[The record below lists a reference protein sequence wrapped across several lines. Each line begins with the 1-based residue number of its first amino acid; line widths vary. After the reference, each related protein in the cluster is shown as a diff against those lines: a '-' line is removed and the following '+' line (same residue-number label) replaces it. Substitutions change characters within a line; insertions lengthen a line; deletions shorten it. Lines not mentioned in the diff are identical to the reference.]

1 MPYMIF
7 NNIKT
12 DKDYKTLFNGLV
24 IAINYSNAG
33 IIPTCEYIRTDLK
46 NGAFLDSFIPNK
58 EPVTSEMKNKLYL
71 TVENLDSDT
80 YCTLTTV
87 LYVLG
92 FL

>member
-24 IAINYSNAG
+24 MAINYSNSN
-33 IIPTCEYIRTDLK
+33 IIPTIAYVKQDLK
-46 NGAFLDSFIPNK
+46 NMVYTDCFIKNKDKIDSDF
-58 EPVTSEMKNKLYL
+58 KNKLFL
-71 TVENLDSDT
+71 TISELDSDT

-92 FL
+92 LL